1 MPGVQAKQ
9 NQRRFSLIHPKTAA
23 GPLFCFLLS
32 GAVGHALAQD
42 TDGATLYRV
51 KTCVSCHGE
60 NAKNPILP
68 VYPKLAGQNPE
79 YLYNQLR
86 DIKSGVRTNAMTAA
100 MNGIMQNVNED
111 EMRILADWIAVQS
124 CN

>member
-1 MPGVQAKQ
+1 M
-9 NQRRFSLIHPKTAA
+9 HPRIAA
-23 GPLFCFLLS
+23 GPVLGLLLGS
-32 GAVGHALAQD
+32 WVGTSALAQ
-42 TDGATLYRV
+42 DGATLYRI

-60 NAKNPILP
+60 DANSPILP
-68 VYPKLAGQNPE
+68 TYPKLAGQNPD

-86 DIKSGVRTNAMTAA
+86 DIKAGTRKNAMTAA

-111 EMRILADWIAVQS
+111 EMRIIADWIAAQA

>member
-1 MPGVQAKQ
+1 M
-9 NQRRFSLIHPKTAA
+9 HPKTVA
-23 GPLFCFLLS
+23 GSLFCFLL
-32 GAVGHALAQD
+32 GTGTGGNALAQGA
-42 TDGATLYRV
+42 DGATLYRV

-60 NAKNPILP
+60 SAKNPILP
-68 VYPKLAGQNPE
+68 SYPKLAGQNPE

-111 EMRILADWIAVQS
+111 EMRILADWIGAQG

>member
-1 MPGVQAKQ
+1 MYAK
-9 NQRRFSLIHPKTAA
+9 TVA
-23 GPLFCFLLS
+23 GPLLCLLL
-32 GAVGHALAQD
+32 GTGVGGNALAQES
-42 TDGATLYRV
+42 DGATLYRV

-68 VYPKLAGQNPE
+68 VYPKLAGQNPD

-111 EMRILADWIAVQS
+111 EMRILADWIAAQA